1 MKGLYATGQQNCSF
15 YRDDHAW
22 WQSVNQVH
30 LVTSTCLL
38 LILLIPLEE
47 VSMFFIF
54 LKHDWITVLIAKHH
68 NVYIVKE
75 HKQTLVLWRG
85 GGLFS
90 ENWLAK
96 TAFWVT
102 IQTLNIQR
110 SYILW
115 VRWLLKTSYS
125 WSLVPDRSSHAWI
138 MTLKAGWVQD
148 QKCSLPLSF
157 GALLKIVQHIKN

>member
-15 YRDDHAW
+15 YRSAFGD
-22 WQSVNQVH
+22 QH
-30 LVTSTCLL
+30 LPAAY
-38 LILLIPLEE
+38 LINSLRRSKHVLH
-47 VSMFFIF
+47 F

-75 HKQTLVLWRG
+75 HKQTLVLWREGG